1 MNVWLFRGADG
12 LSALTI
18 NAEGANLP
26 EELGPW
32 SKIQAVELHEDT
44 PDEQEAIALIDE
56 HGFCCFE

>member
-26 EELGPW
+26 EELGRGPRFKP
-32 SKIQAVELHEDT
+32 SSCTRIRPTNRKL
-44 PDEQEAIALIDE
+44 
-56 HGFCCFE
+56 